1 MIGPLVARR
10 RQTSGLP
17 VLLSEPSLPL
27 SLREGFVAVFRSQKD
42 VRLRNWLVLLLVF
55 FPLWFFRCVFPLRG
69 YQRVFYPVQT
79 FPHFIIFDLTASRM
93 VMETGVHRF
102 AGYLAFRLANAKFL
116 PRSSS
121 FVNF

>member
-42 VRLRNWLVLLLVF
+42 VRLRNWLVSLLVF
-55 FPLWFFRCVFPLRG
+55 LPVMVFSVCFSPKGLPKGVLSRPN
-69 YQRVFYPVQT
+69 VFT
-79 FPHFIIFDLTASRM
+79 FHHF
-93 VMETGVHRF
+93 
-102 AGYLAFRLANAKFL
+102 
-116 PRSSS
+116 
-121 FVNF
+121 